1 MVTPSKRQRPTSR
14 PSHSSSKEQGGTNSS
29 KSTNQSLKK
38 NKYRTKYSQGHFKQN
53 RETDLEDLVKYYKR
67 ELIEKDKEIK
77 NYRYQ
82 LFEVEIFDNL
92 GQGRQKRSEKQT
104 HERCAL
110 EQNSR
115 PKEQN
120 HQREV
125 DVLGNWE
132 QETKRQAS

>member
-1 MVTPSKRQRPTSR
+1 M
-14 PSHSSSKEQGGTNSS
+14 
-29 KSTNQSLKK
+29 
-38 NKYRTKYSQGHFKQN
+38 
-53 RETDLEDLVKYYKR
+53 EDLVKYYKR

-120 HQREV
+120 HQRKA
-125 DVLGNWE
+125 DVLGN
-132 QETKRQAS
+132 